1 MQCSVEVIVEL
12 APEAGISEME
22 TAVREAGRQAMRR
35 ALGEAV
41 RSYEAAHPAC
51 PRCGSAQSQSQGTVG
66 RRVLTGFG
74 PVRVALRRQRCGACG
89 RRFRPAQ
96 GCLAELG
103 RGQVTAEL
111 AAACALAGA
120 SWPYATAAQVLH
132 RLSGAQVSAEEV
144 RRQANQAGTHAAQA
158 QQAEAERLLQPTAQD
173 VHAERD
179 AQARAARQAKEQAA
193 RQVRRARA
201 GQPPAPPDLAPDSSA
216 PPEQLTAGMDGG
228 WVASREQG
236 GGMEGK
242 VAVVATGT
250 APVGQHGRHR
260 LTPRR
265 YVATFGSSE
274 QLGRLAAGAAVVLG
288 GYGAPRQAVLGD
300 GAAWIKTQAAQYFP
314 DARGILDWAH
324 LARAVHR
331 AIRAACPGPAQRA
344 RRRELHQAIP
354 DALWQGDVERALAQ
368 LRALHPSAP
377 DAPPCA
383 RLEETIAYVAGQ
395 RTWLGNYAAW
405 QEAGYPVGSG
415 LIERAVAVVINWRMK
430 RRGMRWR
437 RPNASA
443 VVALRVRALND
454 DWDATARQAP
464 LAA

>member
-1 MQCSVEVIVEL
+1 MQCTVQVVVEIGEEVGVNGI
-12 APEAGISEME
+12 EA
-22 TAVREAGRQAMRR
+22 AVREAGRQAMRQ
-35 ALGEAV
+35 AVGQAV
-41 RSYEAAHPAC
+41 RAYEALHPAC
-51 PRCGSAQSQSQGTVG
+51 PRCGSVQSQSQGTV
-66 RRVLTGFG
+66 RRHLLTGFG
-74 PVRVALRRQRCGACG
+74 PVTVALRRHRCGVCG
-89 RRFRPAQ
+89 RRFRPAR
-96 GCLAELG
+96 GCLAEMG
-103 RGQVTAEL
+103 RGRVTAEL

-144 RRQANQAGTHAAQA
+144 RRQTIQAGTQEAAA
-158 QQAEAERLLQPTAQD
+158 QQAEAERQLQPTAAD

-179 AQARAARQAKEQAA
+179 AQDRAARQAREQAA
-193 RQVRRARA
+193 RQARRVRA
-201 GQPPAPPDLAPDSSA
+201 GQPAPPAAVPPA
-216 PPEQLTAGMDGG
+216 APEQLTAGMDGG
-228 WVASREQG
+228 WVASREQA

-250 APVGQHGRHR
+250 QPVGQHGRHR

-265 YVATFGSSE
+265 YVATFESSE
-274 QLGRLAAGAAVVLG
+274 QLGRLAAGAAVALS
-288 GYGAPRQAVLGD
+288 GYAAGRQAVLGD
-300 GAAWIKTQAAQYFP
+300 GAAWIKTQAEQYFP
-314 DARGILDWAH
+314 DARGILDWSH

-331 AIRAACPGPAQRA
+331 AIRAACAGPAQRA
-344 RRRELHQAIP
+344 RRHELHQAIP
-354 DALWQGDVERALAQ
+354 AALWHGEVEAALAQ
-368 LRALHPSAP
+368 LRALRPSAP

-383 RLEETIAYVAGQ
+383 RLEETIAYVDGQ
-395 RTWLGNYAAW
+395 RAWLGDYAAW

-443 VVALRVRALND
+443 VVALRVRTLNAD
-454 DWDATARQAP
+454 GEVTDRLAP